1 MGKSMNIVTLRNSK
15 AGVRCRSAGAD
26 VCRLGQ
32 AGLTLPEVMIAMAIS
47 MVLMSALAGLF
58 ASSITTR
65 QQVDREGQKIENARF
80 SIETLSEDIRLVGF
94 FGNYTP
100 AGRWSSVQ
108 WQAVSPIEKVG
119 STCTAA
125 ALTQGW
131 TNLGTGTVRIPVPIL
146 GFEAHSGS
154 GTQTIDADITD
165 CLPNYLAGTDVLVVR
180 RARAPGTTATGKL
193 VTTEDAI
200 AGSLSA
206 SKTYLQVSACATEIA
221 TNDFTVSTGSTNPN
235 PALKRQGCSTVAADR
250 APVWELITRVYYVA
264 SQNEAGDGIPTLKMI
279 DLSASSGAMTL
290 AQIGLATSTIAPGV
304 VDLHLEYGIDGSG
317 YQWTAGETVLTGA
330 GRRNMDS
337 LYRADAGGTTGS
349 NPPTH
354 STGSVSDGVGGVNWT
369 FFALIDGSIDAW
381 GRSTADPERLKPD
394 GSTTGTAL
402 ADPWGGATNW
412 QDVMAVKVSVIVRDP
427 EPTASYTNNKEF
439 VLGSVSVPAATL
451 NARGTNAG
459 SYRYKS
465 SGSTVK
471 VVNMAGRREDVVP

>member
-1 MGKSMNIVTLRNSK
+1 MGESMNIVTLHKSK
-15 AGVRCRSAGAD
+15 AELRCRSAGAD
-26 VCRLGQ
+26 FCRHRQ
-32 AGLTLPEVMIAMAIS
+32 AGLTLPEIMIAMAIS
-47 MVLMSALAGLF
+47 LILMSALAGLF
-58 ASSITTR
+58 ASSVTTR

-80 SIETLSEDIRLVGF
+80 SIETLSEDIRLAGF

-108 WQAVSPIEKVG
+108 WQAVSALERVG
-119 STCTAA
+119 GTCTAA

-154 GTQTIDADITD
+154 GTQTIDADITA
-165 CLPNYLAGTDVLVVR
+165 CLPNYLAGTDVLVIR
-180 RARAPGTTATGKL
+180 RARTTAATAEA
-193 VTTEDAI
+193 V
-200 AGSLSA
+200 AGTLSA
-206 SKTYLQVSACATEIA
+206 SKTYLQVSACATEVA
-221 TNDFTVSTGSTNPN
+221 TNDFTVSTGTTNAN
-235 PALKRQGCSTVAADR
+235 PALKRLGCSTVAADR

-279 DLSASSGAMTL
+279 DTSAGGVTPVTV
-290 AQIGLATSTIAPGV
+290 ATNV

-317 YQWTAGETVLTGA
+317 YPWTAGETVLAGA

-337 LYRADAGGTTGS
+337 LYRADAGGIAGS
-349 NPPTH
+349 TPPTH
-354 STGSVSDGVGGVNWT
+354 STGSVSDGSVNWT
-369 FFALIDGSIDAW
+369 FYALIDGSIDAW
-381 GRSTADPERLKPD
+381 GRSTANPERLMPD

-427 EPTASYTNNKEF
+427 EPTANYTNNKEF